1 MRDRL
6 DAGLRSLSVDV
17 SAGQVESLIA
27 FLVLIQKWGKA
38 YNLTAIREMSEAI
51 DLHLLDS
58 LTVSPFLDGGRV
70 MDVGTGAGLPGIPL
84 AIVHPDKRFVLLDSS
99 AKKVRF
105 VRHAIMELGLANVEA
120 VASRVEDY
128 RPSVGFDLVL
138 ARAFSSLSE
147 IRTMVAHL
155 LGSEGRVL
163 ALKGQYPRG
172 EVEALQ
178 GAVDVRVHALAIPGL
193 AVERHLVEFGVG

>member
-1 MRDRL
+1 
-6 DAGLRSLSVDV
+6 
-17 SAGQVESLIA
+17 
-27 FLVLIQKWGKA
+27 
-38 YNLTAIREMSEAI
+38 
-51 DLHLLDS
+51 
-58 LTVSPFLDGGRV
+58 
-70 MDVGTGAGLPGIPL
+70 
-84 AIVHPDKRFVLLDSS
+84 
-99 AKKVRF
+99 
-105 VRHAIMELGLANVEA
+105 VEA

>member
-1 MRDRL
+1 
-6 DAGLRSLSVDV
+6 
-17 SAGQVESLIA
+17 
-27 FLVLIQKWGKA
+27 
-38 YNLTAIREMSEAI
+38 
-51 DLHLLDS
+51 
-58 LTVSPFLDGGRV
+58 

-178 GAVDVRVHALAIPGL
+178 GAVDVRVYALAIPGL